1 MKTVETEEKD
11 DYTALKWIFL
21 QYFVDV
27 LSTQQHFLKSDH
39 SLNNNIL

>member
-11 DYTALKWIFL
+11 DYTALKWFFL

-27 LSTQQHFLKSDH
+27 LKYTATFLKVGPFFG
-39 SLNNNIL
+39 

>member
-11 DYTALKWIFL
+11 DYTALKWIIL

-27 LSTQQHFLKSDH
+27 LKYTATFLKVRPFFG
-39 SLNNNIL
+39 

>member
-11 DYTALKWIFL
+11 EFFL

-27 LSTQQHFLKSDH
+27 LKYTATFLKVRPFFG
-39 SLNNNIL
+39 

>member
-11 DYTALKWIFL
+11 DFFYNILL
-21 QYFVDV
+21 MY

-39 SLNNNIL
+39 SLDNNIL